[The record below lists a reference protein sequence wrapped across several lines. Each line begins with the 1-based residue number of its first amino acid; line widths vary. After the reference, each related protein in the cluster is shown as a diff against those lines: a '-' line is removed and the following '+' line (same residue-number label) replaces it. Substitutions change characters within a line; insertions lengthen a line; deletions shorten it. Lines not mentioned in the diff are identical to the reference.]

1 MAKQKNL
8 WTLTDIQE
16 FYNSNK
22 SGIDAALL
30 GITSKPTSY
39 FGPNNYAGMKSSDGK
54 PHKLNAVREYLI
66 NHRKIYEV
74 CYNYRNTKEVIACRQ
89 EFPALETLISAF
101 VFIES
106 KYDNRA
112 NLKIPRP
119 KSSYKGL
126 VQIGSG
132 VRADYPDMRGNLAD
146 FSPIP
151 TTTKYGLEPPTSIY
165 NAYNSIERVISFLY
179 RNINAFKSLATGVS
193 VNDRRYPFSGWALYL
208 LWNQGIRGGSE
219 IIREYIKNENT
230 PYTVLPKSIQRNIR
244 NNTFGGSAIPA
255 SIGEWIDRL
264 RYEYNKGFYLACNN
278 CVARVYK
285 DIIEKSGGKVVGP
298 QIQKNN
304 FTCTPLNQADFK
316 IKIGSFVKR

>member
-8 WTLTDIQE
+8 WTLSDLQE
-16 FYNSNK
+16 FYNSHK
-22 SGIDAALL
+22 SGIDSALI
-30 GITSKPTSY
+30 GITRKSTSY
-39 FGPNNYAGMKSSDGK
+39 FGPDNYLGMTSSDGK
-54 PHKLNAVREYLI
+54 PHRLNAVREYLI

-89 EFPALETLISAF
+89 AFPALETLISAF

-112 NLKIPRP
+112 NLKKPNP

-126 VQIGSG
+126 VQIGSS
-132 VRADYPDMRGNLAD
+132 VRSSYPDLRGNLAD

-165 NAYNSIERVISFLY
+165 NAYNCIERVISFLY
-179 RNINAFKSLATGVS
+179 RNISTFQTLAAGVS

-208 LWNQGIRGGSE
+208 LWNQGLGGGGA
-219 IIREYIKNENT
+219 IIREYIKNENA
-230 PYTVLPKSIQRNIR
+230 PYTVLSKTIQRNIR
-244 NNTFGGSAIPA
+244 SNPFGGTPVPS
-255 SIGEWIDRL
+255 SIGEWVERL

-285 DIIEKSGGKVVGP
+285 DIIEKSGGKVVGS

-304 FTCTPLNQADFK
+304 FTCNPLSQADFK